1 MLGMTF
7 APIFHI
13 ARCTSQHGE
22 YRGTEIE
29 IYVKRAKTKEMA
41 RKILLLLMCSR
52 VMWDAT
58 RGQICP
64 YQHARPGTLLGL
76 SNAFYR
82 QGCR

>member
-41 RKILLLLMCSR
+41 RKILLLLC
-52 VMWDAT
+52 A
-58 RGQICP
+58 
-64 YQHARPGTLLGL
+64 AE
-76 SNAFYR
+76 
-82 QGCR
+82 